1 MQSRDQEQWAGPKLS
16 NALMDVNLLAQF
28 LPITPPLVASV
39 SQRQE
44 KPQEECHG

>member
-1 MQSRDQEQWAGPKLS
+1 MQSRDQEQLLGPNCLI
-16 NALMDVNLLAQF
+16 DVNLLAQF